1 MLHLS
6 GADIEKLKNALRIL
20 VAPLDYATADEWRRA
35 ANRELRELLH
45 ADSAG
50 FLLPVEDG
58 PFVYSE
64 EHDPAELARYP
75 DMPPPLLGNGQ
86 TIYQRLDEIKV
97 GSLEQ
102 VYGDEFDE
110 RYLGSEYYN
119 DYAGANGAHD
129 TLSAILPLAETGLA
143 GVHFW
148 HSHPTRHKFGIRE
161 VALLEIA
168 YPALHAGVMTHLTL
182 ARQRAQLLRVVD
194 ELGQALAVYDRAGT
208 LLHQTPH
215 MVAILAGNPDA
226 PLLSH
231 RIERARTVHAPH
243 EVTGVRMRYR
253 VRGFRYTPAGSDALT
268 AVVVEPGSPVPKTDR
283 ALHERFGLTPAESRV
298 AREIAEGKS
307 NQLVAETLFISIH
320 TAKRHTERV
329 LQKLGVKS
337 RAAVRARIHF
347 P

>member
-1 MLHLS
+1 MIRLS
-6 GADIEKLKNALRIL
+6 AADIEKLKNALRIL
-20 VAPLDYATADEWRRA
+20 VAPLDYATTDEWRRA

-75 DMPPPLLGNGQ
+75 ELVPPLLNNGQ
-86 TIYQRLDEIKV
+86 TVYQRLEEMQV
-97 GSLEQ
+97 GRLEQ
-102 VYGDEFDE
+102 VYGDDFND
-110 RYLGSEYYN
+110 RYLASEYYN

-129 TLSAILPLAETGLA
+129 TLAAVLPLAETGLA
-143 GVHFW
+143 GLHFW
-148 HSHPTRHKFGIRE
+148 HSHPTRRKFGIRE

-182 ARQRAQLLRVVD
+182 ARQREQLLHVVD
-194 ELGQALAVYDRAGT
+194 ELGQAMAVYDRAGT

-215 MVAILAGNPDA
+215 MGEILAGNPDA
-226 PLLSH
+226 PLLLH
-231 RIERARTVHAPH
+231 RIALARTAHAPH
-243 EVTGVRMRYR
+243 EVIGVRMRYR

-268 AVVVEPGSPVPKTDR
+268 AVVVEICSPVPKTNH
-283 ALHERFGLTPAESRV
+283 ALHEQFGLTPAESRV

-307 NQLVAETLFISIH
+307 NQLVAETLFISVH

-337 RAAVRARIHF
+337 RAAVRAKIY
-347 P
+347 